1 MAEVK
6 TMVSLLS
13 ERYLPISF
21 SGQIQLLINR
31 IESGWLIGLVNND
44 GVTKERMAAVKLD
57 PSKAKTVSIGLKEQ
71 QVKSVQE

>member
-1 MAEVK
+1 
-6 TMVSLLS
+6 MVSLLS